1 MPLLEINDVSVSFGD
16 TEVLSGI
23 SLELES
29 KQLLAVLGASGAG
42 KSTLMRLIA
51 GFDSVGEAR

>member
-29 KQLLAVLGASGAG
+29 KQLLAVLGA
-42 KSTLMRLIA
+42 
-51 GFDSVGEAR
+51 